1 MQEYR
6 CFFWDFDGTL
16 YDTYEGIVRAVKK
29 GMDEM
34 GLDHSGIDILSL
46 AKTTL
51 RQACE
56 TLAGHDRA
64 DELLSHYFMHAQDE
78 GPETMKPFPGCEEAL
93 RSVVE
98 AGGVNYLYTHRNNT
112 ALEAL
117 KNDGLI
123 DLFRD
128 FITYEAGFPDK
139 PAPDALNWLID
150 LHRLERR
157 ECVMIGDR
165 VIDAQAG
172 RNAGIASALFDPD
185 GYFSESDADYRF
197 MKLEDIPRKLMEEQ
211 AGPKDSQDE

>member
-16 YDTYEGIVRAVKK
+16 YDTYESIVRAVIK

-34 GLDHSGIDILSL
+34 ELDHQGIDILSL

-56 TLAGHDRA
+56 ALAGPDRA
-64 DELLSHYFMHAQDE
+64 DELLSHYFVHAQDE
-78 GPETMKPFPGCEEAL
+78 GPETMRPFPGCEEAL

-98 AGGVNYLYTHRNNT
+98 AGGVNYLYTHRNFT

-172 RNAGIASALFDPD
+172 RNAGIASALFDPE
-185 GYFSESDADYRF
+185 GFHRLEDADFLFTR
-197 MKLEDIPRKLMEEQ
+197 LTDIPEALMKEQ
-211 AGPKDSQDE
+211 AAPGDSQDK

>member
-16 YDTYEGIVRAVKK
+16 YDTYEGIVRAVRK

-56 TLAGHDRA
+56 TLAGRERA
-64 DELLSHYFMHAQDE
+64 DELLSHYFMHAEDE
-78 GPETMKPFPGCEEAL
+78 GPETMKPFEGCGEAL
-93 RSVVE
+93 RGVVE
-98 AGGVNYLYTHRNNT
+98 AGGVNYLYTHRNST

-117 KNDGLI
+117 KNDGLT

-150 LHRLERR
+150 LHRLDRR

-165 VIDAQAG
+165 IIDAQAG
-172 RNAGIASALFDPD
+172 RNAGIASVLIDRD
-185 GYFSESDADYRF
+185 DSFSPEDADFRF
-197 MKLEDIPRKLMEEQ
+197 ARLPDIPEQLMGNSGDDPVN
-211 AGPKDSQDE
+211 A